1 MNLNTTE
8 SWLADTV
15 RSTKALTSKVRS
27 HTSAHRTLYCSLAL
41 LLFLSG
47 LLLSLYSM
55 ELEDIRLRPIPIA
68 ANILVC
74 APLSLA
80 LKAISLQA
88 AAHVIGKNITF
99 KAAFQASSIAT
110 ISNVLP
116 IPAGT
121 AVQSA
126 ALIKEGASISR
137 GGAVVMFGNFVSMAI
152 VSVVLGIGLS
162 ANGHQIGILIMC
174 IGLIALGLSL
184 TVTMR
189 VSNRMAASRFIGTR
203 IARVCLMIVRV
214 QISFLAIGFSIGLT
228 QAASFTAAIVLGSAV
243 VIAPAG
249 LGVSES
255 LAAMTALA
263 VSVVPAAAF
272 IAVALNRLTTLLVAA
287 SAAACMISIRHKTPQ

>member
-1 MNLNTTE
+1 MNLKSPGSRT
-8 SWLADTV
+8 ADAI
-15 RSTKALTSKVRS
+15 RSVKTLGSKARK
-27 HTSAHRTLYCSLAL
+27 HASAYRTLYSSLAL
-41 LLFLSG
+41 LLFLTG

-55 ELEDIRLRPIPIA
+55 NLEDVRLRPVPIA
-68 ANILVC
+68 ANIILC

-88 AAHVIGKNITF
+88 AAQVIGQQLTF
-99 KAAFQASSIAT
+99 KAAFRASSIAT
-110 ISNVLP
+110 VSNILP

-137 GGAVVMFGNFVSMAI
+137 GGAVVVFGNFVSIAI
-152 VSVVLGIGLS
+152 VLAVFGIGLL
-162 ANGHQIGILIMC
+162 ANGHHSGIFLTS
-174 IGLIALGLSL
+174 IGLISLGLCL
-184 TVTMR
+184 IVTMR
-189 VSNRMAASRFIGTR
+189 VSDGMAASRFMGTR
-203 IARVCLMIVRV
+203 IARVCLMIARV
-214 QISFLAIGFSIGLT
+214 QISFLSIGFSIELT
-228 QAASFTAAIVLGSAV
+228 QAASFSAAIVLGSAV
-243 VIAPAG
+243 IIAPAG

-287 SAAACMISIRHKTPQ
+287 LAAACMIGIRHRASL